1 MSRKLKTFVVL
12 AALVVLVLSA
22 ASILVTQQPVV
33 NASTQPA
40 REPAQSNAP
49 EQQAVP
55 GVYMWNYSVKFVCGF
70 QPQQPSPGQTP
81 YEPVVKPGNYATDIN
96 IHNYNYREV
105 PVRKK
110 AIVLVEGN
118 KVLREPESAGPAK
131 PDQILL
137 RPDFATMDDC
147 LRIWQLLHPGV
158 VPPAVPPL
166 LIGYLVILSPLDLDV
181 DAVYTA
187 EVPGGPNSQQ
197 MGISEDV
204 ERIPGKR
211 VFVPAGALP

>member
-1 MSRKLKTFVVL
+1 MSRNLRAFVVL
-12 AALVVLVLSA
+12 TALLVLSLSA
-22 ASILVTQQPVV
+22 VSILITRQPVA

-40 REPAQSNAP
+40 RELEQNNALK
-49 EQQAVP
+49 QQTVP
-55 GVYMWNYSVKFVCGF
+55 GTYLWNYSIKFVCGF

-105 PVRKK
+105 AVRKK
-110 AIVLVEGN
+110 VIVLVEGD
-118 KVLREPESAGPAK
+118 KVLREPETAGPAK
-131 PDQILL
+131 SDQIVL

-187 EVPGGPNSQQ
+187 EVPGGPNTQQ
-197 MGISEDV
+197 TGISEDV
-204 ERIPGKR
+204 ERIAGKR